1 MLSVFQAVIS
11 NQTTCGCIFLE
22 MLKSLKKSSVFEKWN
37 ASRKINTASCVVV
50 WYIPESSNRSAPF
63 YHNALILQTMMR
75 KSMFAML
82 SASVRVLS
90 AWKDLKRGAH
100 QIHYGILEELQGMRW
115 LQGTTRNWTR
125 LSPIT
130 HGLGTPSNST
140 CHRPNG
146 DKGRQGETWEPMT
159 RNDSRWLKINVV
171 SWLVARF
178 AIMPKM
184 FQIIQGP
191 SNVWKVHYC
200 GKNFWHT
207 CFFLNK
213 IKMIEWNKNWHF
225 FWKKSCLSAF
235 PNESER
241 LFISPYSRTVFP
253 QIPKALGH
261 ERVQFTLVGLFSG
274 FRIAASFFPEL
285 ILEPREER

>member
-1 MLSVFQAVIS
+1 M
-11 NQTTCGCIFLE
+11 G
-22 MLKSLKKSSVFEKWN
+22 
-37 ASRKINTASCVVV
+37 V

-130 HGLGTPSNST
+130 HRLAVIGPTET
-140 CHRPNG
+140 H
-146 DKGRQGETWEPMT
+146 KGRQGETWEPMT

-178 AIMPKM
+178 AI
-184 FQIIQGP
+184 
-191 SNVWKVHYC
+191 
-200 GKNFWHT
+200 NFGHT
-207 CFFLNK
+207 CFFFEQNQSDWVKQILT
-213 IKMIEWNKNWHF
+213 F
-225 FWKKSCLSAF
+225 FLEKVVLVCLSQMNQSAY
-235 PNESER
+235 
-241 LFISPYSRTVFP
+241 L
-253 QIPKALGH
+253 
-261 ERVQFTLVGLFSG
+261 
-274 FRIAASFFPEL
+274 
-285 ILEPREER
+285 

>member
-1 MLSVFQAVIS
+1 MLSYFKPWWERACLPCCRHLSECCLPEKIWKEELIRFTMAMAFWK
-11 NQTTCGCIFLE
+11 NCKGCDGFRGL
-22 MLKSLKKSSVFEKWN
+22 
-37 ASRKINTASCVVV
+37 
-50 WYIPESSNRSAPF
+50 PETEPGS
-63 YHNALILQTMMR
+63 
-75 KSMFAML
+75 
-82 SASVRVLS
+82 VLS
-90 AWKDLKRGAH
+90 PTDWGH
-100 QIHYGILEELQGMRW
+100 
-115 LQGTTRNWTR
+115 
-125 LSPIT
+125 
-130 HGLGTPSNST
+130 
-140 CHRPNG
+140 HRIQPVIGPTETKG

-207 CFFLNK
+207 CFF
-213 IKMIEWNKNWHF
+213 WT
-225 FWKKSCLSAF
+225 KSKWLSETNIDSFSGKSRACLPF

-241 LFISPYSRTVFP
+241 LFINPYSRTVFP

>member
-1 MLSVFQAVIS
+1 
-11 NQTTCGCIFLE
+11 
-22 MLKSLKKSSVFEKWN
+22 
-37 ASRKINTASCVVV
+37 
-50 WYIPESSNRSAPF
+50 
-63 YHNALILQTMMR
+63 MR

-130 HGLGTPSNST
+130 HRLAVIGPTET
-140 CHRPNG
+140 H
-146 DKGRQGETWEPMT
+146 KGRQGETWEPMT

-178 AIMPKM
+178 AI
-184 FQIIQGP
+184 
-191 SNVWKVHYC
+191 
-200 GKNFWHT
+200 NFGHT
-207 CFFLNK
+207 CFF
-213 IKMIEWNKNWHF
+213 WT
-225 FWKKSCLSAF
+225 KSKWLSETNIDIFSGKSRACLPF

-241 LFISPYSRTVFP
+241 LFINPYSRTVFP

-274 FRIAASFFPEL
+274 FRIAANFFPEL